1 MLPEDVEARFR
12 RIEDTLK
19 ATAELQRQ
27 AEARSKE
34 HIDRL
39 KRIQDGMARWM
50 EKMAA
55 RRRQDGLRRQD
66 EHPD

>member
-19 ATAELQRQ
+19 ATAALQRQ

-34 HIDRL
+34 DIDRL

-50 EKMAA
+50 EKRAA
-55 RRRQDGLRRQD
+55 HRRQDGLRRQD